1 MYLLNGRI
9 TPFKRL
15 FSLKCSS
22 KQVSK
27 QNFHESLVNLDKDD
41 IKSSG
46 GDKKSENKKSLKK
59 FSFIQLKSEPITKS
73 TTTTLQKHQGA
84 KNEKLHIKQEAK
96 EEPVVKKSSSVVDT
110 LVSLINRLEPDK
122 TAKKLFE
129 PVENLRSKELRKQE
143 NYGKT
148 NALTQNKRVKA
159 DAAPTTQNADKSKEK
174 ESKKEPSTQILKA
187 KTTGTSAAENSRK
200 EFNNKFR

>member
-73 TTTTLQKHQGA
+73 TT
-84 KNEKLHIKQEAK
+84 

-174 ESKKEPSTQILKA
+174 ESKKEPSTQIQKA